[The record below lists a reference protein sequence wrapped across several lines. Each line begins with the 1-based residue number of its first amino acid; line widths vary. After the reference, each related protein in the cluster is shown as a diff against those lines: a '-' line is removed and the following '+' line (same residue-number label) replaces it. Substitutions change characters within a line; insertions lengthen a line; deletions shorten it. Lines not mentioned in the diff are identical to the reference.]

1 MASMQKLKSMI
12 FTSWLCYV
20 ITRINVILSG
30 IYLQSWFSWLGR
42 GVQKTSRKILKQTKE
57 TLINEDKEKRRIQG
71 KSNNNSEQHW
81 VYLFH
86 KKICFALK
94 YSSKR

>member
-1 MASMQKLKSMI
+1 MASMQKLRSMI

-30 IYLQSWFSWLGR
+30 VYLESWCSWLGR
-42 GVQKTSRKILKQTKE
+42 GVQKTWRKRLKQTEE

-81 VYLFH
+81 FYLFH